1 MKNLFK
7 KTILLALVTALAVAG
22 LPLISVS
29 AAGVD
34 DPTPPQG
41 LVTNEKLEQ
50 LWAYQQR
57 IYERIGNGFDRADK
71 FTEKVQKL
79 IDDAEEKGKDISA
92 VQITLDAFEAAIKQ
106 AHPIYEGGKGIVN
119 SHQGF
124 DADGEVTDPE
134 KAKETVR
141 TMGEKLKEIKAAMN
155 GTGKALRE
163 AIRVFHEA
171 SPLPMKTPKP

>member
-7 KTILLALVTALAVAG
+7 KTILLALVAAVTVAG
-22 LPLISVS
+22 LPLVSVS

-34 DPTPPQG
+34 DPTPPLG
-41 LVTNEKLEQ
+41 LVTNERLER

-57 IYERIGNGFDRADK
+57 IYARISNGFDRADE

-79 IDDAEEKGKDISA
+79 INDAEENGKDISA
-92 VQITLDAFEAAIKQ
+92 VQTALDAFEDAIKQ

-124 DADGEVTDPE
+124 DANGKVTDPE
-134 KAKETVR
+134 KARETVR
-141 TMGEKLKEIKAAMN
+141 AMGEKLKEIKAAMN
-155 GTGKALRE
+155 GTGRALRE
-163 AIRVFHEA
+163 AIRDFREA
-171 SPLPMKTPKP
+171 NPRR